1 MYLIAMEGKMASLL
15 KKLSTLIEGSLH
27 ELVDKAMRE
36 KSLAVIDVYIRD
48 AGEGLNEL
56 NDAIGTLQANLSGF
70 VREREKLITRSA
82 ELDEAINRFLVKN
95 DNSKAQAASAE
106 LIHIKG
112 LITMQDQ
119 MVSQAEKDL
128 VEQRRGKDILQ
139 TKITTMRYERE
150 KMAALLEMA
159 KAKEANLRARQKA
172 SDVMGSGDID
182 MDNLTKSIY
191 GRLDKADA
199 LLRESENT
207 LEASIDEAIDSEKV
221 EERRRKLG
229 LTSDKKE

>member
-1 MYLIAMEGKMASLL
+1 MASLMQ
-15 KKLSTLIEGSLH
+15 KISTLISGSLH

-56 NDAIGTLQANLSGF
+56 NDAIGTLEANVTGF
-70 VREREKLITRSA
+70 QREREKLVTRAA
-82 ELDEAINRFLVKN
+82 ELDTAIDRFLVKG
-95 DNSKAQAASAE
+95 DSTKAQAASAE
-106 LIHIKG
+106 LIHIKE
-112 LITMQDQ
+112 LMAMQDKTI
-119 MVSQAEKDL
+119 AEAQKDL

-159 KAKEANLRARQKA
+159 KAKEANLSARRKA
-172 SDVMGSGDID
+172 SDVLGDGDID

-191 GRLDKADA
+191 ARLDKADA
-199 LLRESENT
+199 SLKESENT
-207 LEASIDEAIDSEKV
+207 LENSIDDAIQSDKV
-221 EERRRKLG
+221 DADLEERRKKLG
-229 LTSDKKE
+229 LS

>member
-1 MYLIAMEGKMASLL
+1 MATLMQ
-15 KKLSTLIEGSLH
+15 KISTLISGSLH

-56 NDAIGTLQANLSGF
+56 NDAIGTLEANVTGF
-70 VREREKLITRSA
+70 QRERDKLSTRAA
-82 ELDEAINRFLVKN
+82 ELDTAVDRFLVKG
-95 DNSKAQAASAE
+95 DSSKAQAASAE
-106 LIHIKG
+106 LIHVKE
-112 LITMQDQ
+112 LIAMQEKTI
-119 MVSQAEKDL
+119 AEAQKDL

-159 KAKEANLRARQKA
+159 KAKEANLAARKKA
-172 SDVMGSGDID
+172 SDVLGDGDID

-191 GRLDKADA
+191 ARLDKADSK
-199 LLRESENT
+199 LKESENT
-207 LEASIDEAIDSEKV
+207 LENSIDDAIQSDKV
-221 EERRRKLG
+221 DADLEERRKRLG
-229 LTSDKKE
+229 LG